1 MSSAVPTRWIPI
13 AAGGVA
19 AFLSGGAFL
28 YQVFHVSYQQQTNT
42 AAIAALRSDVEKLE
56 AASVSADATIKA
68 MQRDLNELETEI
80 CAEDD
85 LRNLMHAAE
94 LRDLAML
101 YEKIEGRSYQIGN
114 AFYPQVCRRTSTGK
128 P

>member
-1 MSSAVPTRWIPI
+1 MSSAALTRAITI
-13 AAGGVA
+13 AAGSVA
-19 AFLSGGAFL
+19 AFLSAGAFL

-42 AAIAALRSDVEKLE
+42 AEIAALRAEVAIVHTND
-56 AASVSADATIKA
+56 AAIKA

-85 LRNLMHAAE
+85 LRNLMHADEMRAF
-94 LRDLAML
+94 AML
-101 YEKIEGRSYQIGN
+101 YEKIEGRPYQIGN